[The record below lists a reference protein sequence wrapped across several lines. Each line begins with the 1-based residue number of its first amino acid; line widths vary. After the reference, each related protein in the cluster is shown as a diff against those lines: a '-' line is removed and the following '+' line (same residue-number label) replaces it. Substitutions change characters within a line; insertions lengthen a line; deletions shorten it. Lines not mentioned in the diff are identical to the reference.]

1 MLSLQFNIYY
11 SVAFIYRLDLINEFF
26 FAEQYILF

>member
-11 SVAFIYRLDLINEFF
+11 SVAFIYQLDLTNEFF